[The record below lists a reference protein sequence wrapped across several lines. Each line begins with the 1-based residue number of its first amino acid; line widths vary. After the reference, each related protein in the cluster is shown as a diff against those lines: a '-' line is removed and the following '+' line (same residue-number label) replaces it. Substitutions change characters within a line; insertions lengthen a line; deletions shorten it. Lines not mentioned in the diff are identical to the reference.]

1 MKSSIKHYFFLAL
14 ANVLICLTTYTVNSA
29 CTIILGQ
36 DLEPE
41 TLRRFKKYK

>member
-1 MKSSIKHYFFLAL
+1 MKSSIKHYFFWLL
-14 ANVLICLTTYTVNSA
+14 QRTNLFNDIYGNSA

-36 DLEPE
+36 DSEPE